1 MSWIDGR
8 MSNNQDCSR
17 PFLGIIRSM
26 TSYDIVIAGGGVNG
40 LACAATLAREGLSV
54 CIVERNAWVGGG
66 AITREVTLPGF
77 KHDLFGSSHVWIHCN
92 ADFKAIQPELERF
105 GLKYLWAQD
114 QITGHPDKSGGPG
127 IIIYKSI
134 DKTCAS
140 IAQYST
146 ADAARYRKVH
156 DDFAAIKD
164 GFLKAFFSP
173 PSPPSTL
180 ARALESSHEGLRRL
194 QEFSLSARAWVEMNF
209 ENNFVKA
216 VMLNWALAPQVLPE
230 QEGAGQSFYIMIPA
244 IHVYGQAIPEGGSQ
258 ELPNAMARYV
268 ESKGGRV
275 MTGSP
280 IAEILVSDGRATG
293 LKLVSGEVIEARRAV
308 VSALEPKQTFLKFV
322 GREKLAADFVRMV
335 ERFSFGKITICRVH
349 LALSE
354 PPRFNAGTDMS
365 ACLFHRIVDSMDQ
378 MTRFYAEIAMG
389 VPPTDPFL
397 WSACWTLLDPTRAP
411 AGKHTLIVDT
421 FVSNWL
427 ASGET
432 WADIGERY
440 VRDTL
445 LPKLRQYA
453 PNINDRTILGMY
465 VETRESIEAANPS
478 FVDGTTN
485 GGERIAAQLGYFRP
499 FPGYAHYR
507 SPIRQLYMTGPHC
520 HPGGGISAMG
530 TITARVMLDDLGL
543 KRAEF

>member
-1 MSWIDGR
+1 MA
-8 MSNNQDCSR
+8 
-17 PFLGIIRSM
+17 
-26 TSYDIVIAGGGVNG
+26 SYDVVIAGGGVNG

-54 CIVERNAWVGGG
+54 CVIERNAWVGGG
-66 AITREVTLPGF
+66 AVTREVTLPGF
-77 KHDLFGSSHVWIHCN
+77 KHDMFGSSHVWIHCN
-92 ADFKAIQPELERF
+92 ADFKAIQPELEQF

-114 QITGHPDKSGGPG
+114 EITGHPDKSGGPG
-127 IIIYKSI
+127 IIIYKGI

-140 IAQYST
+140 IARYSA

-180 ARALESSHEGLRRL
+180 ARALETSHEGLRRL

-209 ENNFVKA
+209 ENNFVRA
-216 VMLNWALAPQVLPE
+216 VMLNWALAPQILPE

-244 IHVYGQAIPEGGSQ
+244 IHVYGQAIPQGGSQ
-258 ELPNAMARYV
+258 ELPNSMQRYI
-268 ESKGGRV
+268 EAKGGRV
-275 MTGSP
+275 MTSSP
-280 IAEILVSDGRATG
+280 IDEILVSDGRATG
-293 LKLVSGEVIEARRAV
+293 VRLAGGEVIEGRRAV

-322 GREKLAADFVRMV
+322 GRDKLAPDFVRMV
-335 ERFSFGKITICRVH
+335 ERFSFGRISICRLH

-354 PPRFNAGTDMS
+354 PPRYNNGADMS
-365 ACLFHRIVDSMDQ
+365 ACLFHRIVDSMEQ

-389 VPPTDPFL
+389 IPPTDPFL

-440 VRDTL
+440 ARETL
-445 LPKLRQYA
+445 LPKLQQYA
-453 PNINDRTILGMY
+453 PNINERTILGLY
-465 VETRESIEAANPS
+465 VETRESLEAANPS

-530 TITARVMLDDLGL
+530 TITARVMLDDFGL
-543 KRAEF
+543 KRADF